1 MGVLSVIFGMIKYL
15 ILILFGVIL
24 NFYVQDPYIVAG
36 ASFLVSLVLFRQG
49 KPKEVAPLAQQPI
62 QAERTLNSVPRASG
76 IFCSN
81 CGTQSKNMSMRFCTV
96 CGASLKTQLSTV
108 ISDRYAS
115 GEILEQVQTL
125 RTLYTRGELDQEGYT
140 NILTKSMY
148 QDSWNRIWSIGANSL
163 RWYRLD
169 SGRWIPDQPVGT
181 LAITSR

>member
-1 MGVLSVIFGMIKYL
+1 
-15 ILILFGVIL
+15 
-24 NFYVQDPYIVAG
+24 
-36 ASFLVSLVLFRQG
+36 
-49 KPKEVAPLAQQPI
+49 
-62 QAERTLNSVPRASG
+62 
-76 IFCSN
+76 
-81 CGTQSKNMSMRFCTV
+81 MRFCTV

-115 GEILEQVQTL
+115 GEIIEQVQTL